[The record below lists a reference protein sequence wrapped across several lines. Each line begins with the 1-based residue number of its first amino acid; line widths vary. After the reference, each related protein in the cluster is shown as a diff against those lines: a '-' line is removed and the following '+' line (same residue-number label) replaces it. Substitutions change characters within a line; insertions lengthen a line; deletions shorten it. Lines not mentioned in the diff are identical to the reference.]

1 MNKFFLFLSLFSLCI
16 GTIVHAQQKPPV
28 AATVDRNKIVIGE
41 PFDLILD
48 ARFPDLSSVYFFE
61 FDSLPHFEV
70 LKKSKIDTTS
80 LGNEMLLS
88 QRITL
93 TSWDSGR
100 WQLPSFSLAQNQY
113 KTKPITID
121 VGFSS
126 PFDPKQEYH
135 DVKEIIE
142 VQQPE
147 KTTWYWYAIGA
158 LLLLVLFILLFP
170 GKKKETPKPPPPV
183 DAYQQAI
190 HGLEKL
196 KKDYSSKEVKL
207 FYIELVDVFRNYLHQ
222 RKGIQSFSK
231 TTDDLAAQIKGLNLP
246 AGLYNDL
253 VQTLQLSDAVKFARF
268 TPGAEENDE
277 SFNVIRKSIDTIE
290 KA

>member
-1 MNKFFLFLSLFSLCI
+1 MNKFFLTFFTFLIC
-16 GTIVHAQQKPPV
+16 TIVHAQKRPPV
-28 AATVDRNKIVIGE
+28 AATVDRNKIMIGE
-41 PFDLILD
+41 QFDLILD
-48 ARFPDLSSVYFFE
+48 VRFSNPSSVYFFE

-70 LKKSKIDTTS
+70 IKKSKIDTTT
-80 LGNEMLLS
+80 LDNEILLS

-113 KTKPITID
+113 KTKPISID

-126 PFDPKQEYH
+126 PFDPKQDYH

-142 VQQPE
+142 VQKP
-147 KTTWYWYAIGA
+147 KKPTWYWYVIGA
-158 LLLLVLFILLFP
+158 LLLLGLFILLFP
-170 GKKKETPKPPPPV
+170 GRKKEPPKPPPPV
-183 DAYQQAI
+183 DAYQAAI
-190 HGLEKL
+190 AELDKL
-196 KKDYSSKEVKL
+196 KKEQASKEVKA
-207 FYIELVDVFRNYLHQ
+207 FYIELVDVFRKYLHQ

-231 TTDDLAAQIKGLNLP
+231 TTDDLAVQIKSLHLP

-253 VQTLQLSDAVKFARF
+253 VQTLRLSDAVKFAKF
-268 TPGAEENDE
+268 TPDSGENNE
-277 SFNVIRKSIDTIE
+277 SFEVIRKSIDIIE